1 MTKEK
6 SAPENSQNLLSSES
20 NHEASVQGLKRKNWW
35 MSNSQELEW

>member
-20 NHEASVQGLKRKNWW
+20 NHEASVQGLKRKN
-35 MSNSQELEW
+35 

>member
-20 NHEASVQGLKRKNWW
+20 NHEATVQGFKRKKIVECQIVKN
-35 MSNSQELEW
+35 